1 MERKIGLF
9 SRRAL
14 ANASSPH
21 GIQSTGFCACWRRYG
36 DFSRPRRFAGSDIA
50 QPIALL
56 RKAKEGWFT
65 NRPFSLV
72 GRDSVEPTNVGGA
85 CAPRLCE
92 SIRHSGIGS
101 TESRPTKKFIG
112 GLEAAATLRKK
123 VPPPTLY

>member
-1 MERKIGLF
+1 MPSIVSVVVAFLSSVPTLQVTMPLPELGQKAHGLGF
-9 SRRAL
+9 
-14 ANASSPH
+14 H
-21 GIQSTGFCACWRRYG
+21 GIELPVRPGF
-36 DFSRPRRFAGSDIA
+36 
-50 QPIALL
+50 Q
-56 RKAKEGWFT
+56 
-65 NRPFSLV
+65 
-72 GRDSVEPTNVGGA
+72 VEPQNVGGA